1 MPSNEAM
8 NFCGELMNW
17 VTSSPIPER
26 IKSAMDTNAQWEIWL
41 QVELAIYL
49 KSKSGLVVREQR
61 YDSSKKSLDIL
72 CKLNTRGYAIELKT
86 ESLKTNLTSGM
97 TMVQA
102 LLSDKSKLEKHP
114 LIKTLASIGCNS
126 LTSLVIG
133 IGSTSDHRQTALE
146 IMEETKAFVVKFK
159 DDFGLYILIME

>member
-1 MPSNEAM
+1 MPSNEAIT
-8 NFCGELMNW
+8 FCGELMNW
-17 VTSSPIPER
+17 AASSTISER

-49 KSKSGLVVREQR
+49 KSKSGLVVREQN
-61 YDSSKKSLDIL
+61 YDASRKSLDIL
-72 CKLNTRGYAIELKT
+72 CKLNTRGYAIELKA
-86 ESLKTNLTSGM
+86 ESLKTGLTSGM

-102 LLSDKSKLEKHP
+102 LLSDKSKLEENP
-114 LIKTLASIGCNS
+114 LVKTLISFGCNS

-133 IGSTSDHRQTALE
+133 IGSISNHRQTALE
-146 IMEETKAFVVKFK
+146 ILSETQAFILSFK